1 MPVKISVLL
10 SGFATLILVFQ
21 AGATRAEGP
30 GDPAAVTSEDG
41 KWFNKDGDP
50 TFRVKDDGT
59 VDWYT
64 YSGFRRYNSEC
75 IVCHGPN
82 GDGSS
87 FAPVL
92 KTSVMRL
99 SYGDVLGIVASGR
112 KNVNTANQNVMP
124 AFGDNRN
131 VMCYIDDIYI
141 YLRARGDGKVG
152 EGRPDKHD
160 DKPATFAKNEDACMG
175 GK

>member
-1 MPVKISVLL
+1 MKISVLVC
-10 SGFATLILVFQ
+10 GFAASLFVLQ
-21 AGATRAEGP
+21 AGATRADDGP
-30 GDPAAVTSEDG
+30 GDPAAVTSDDG
-41 KWFNKDGDP
+41 KYFNKDGDP
-50 TFRVKDDGT
+50 TFNVKADGT

-92 KTSVMRL
+92 KQSVMRL
-99 SYGDVLGIVASGR
+99 GYADFLSTVAGGR
-112 KNVNTANQNVMP
+112 QNVNTANQNVMP
-124 AFGDNRN
+124 SFGNNKN

-141 YLRARGDGKVG
+141 YLRGRGAGKVG

-160 DKPATFAKNEDACMG
+160 DKPATFAKNEESCMG
-175 GK
+175 GN